1 MGKVSNQYKFYLH
14 WAVLPEFVKVQ
25 VEILVTALVHAVRD
39 ENLRLGKVDDTD
51 HRLPFQSENLPDRSR
66 VQLDGG
72 GQVSQ
77 DNVERLG
84 VTVVEQDTDS
94 LKKKKWYCFAY
105 FELNVLNWHPKNIG
119 LP

>member
-1 MGKVSNQYKFYLH
+1 M
-14 WAVLPEFVKVQ
+14 
-25 VEILVTALVHAVRD
+25 TALVHAVRD

-105 FELNVLNWHPKNIG
+105 FGLIAYVLIEK
-119 LP
+119 